1 MDVSEAVKTAK
12 NYVVDVLHDEGI
24 RHVAS
29 GEVLFDEKESSWRVT
44 ISFFRPANQLEGL
57 AATLS
62 VLVSW
67 KDRSFKV
74 VEINQ
79 TGTVIS
85 DDSAYFS
92 QLESR

>member
-12 NYVVDVLHDEGI
+12 NYVVEVLHDEGI
-24 RHVAS
+24 RHIATE
-29 GEVLFDEKESSWRVT
+29 EVLFDEKNSYWRVT
-44 ISFFRPANQLEGL
+44 VSFFRPENKMEGL

-62 VLVSW
+62 GGVSW

-79 TGTVIS
+79 AGTVIS
-85 DDSAYFS
+85 MTHRTFPSS
-92 QLESR
+92 N